1 MKKYHVC
8 LDIDGGI
15 KNAKDLVGV
24 IKVNGNPLMKVAE
37 IKRFLEHQKDLGR
50 EFLPFGDCDNFDYQK
65 GCLGH
70 IVEEE
75 AEKGAVV

>member
-1 MKKYHVC
+1 MITYHVS

-24 IKVNGNPLMKVAE
+24 IKVNGHPLMKVAE

-50 EFLPFGDCDNFDYQK
+50 KCLPFGDCDNFDYQK

-70 IVEEE
+70 IVDEE

>member
-1 MKKYHVC
+1 MMKTYHVS

-24 IKVNGNPLMKVAE
+24 IKVNGHPLMKVAE

-50 EFLPFGDCDNFDYQK
+50 KFLPCGDCDNFDYQN

-70 IVEEE
+70 DIATE
-75 AEKGAVV
+75 GAG